1 METNPEAEPEE
12 YDVPEPQPAAP
23 PPEEPQPAPP
33 GVFVQVTRD
42 DNGEPSVAGI
52 SPVGDVKIS
61 ETQFVLERAV
71 VLYRAQVGLKV

>member
-1 METNPEAEPEE
+1 METELETTTEASTET
-12 YDVPEPQPAAP
+12 DPQPS
-23 PPEEPQPAPP
+23 APP

-71 VLYRAQVGLKV
+71 ALYRAQVGL

>member
-1 METNPEAEPEE
+1 MPEE
-12 YDVPEPQPAAP
+12 IIEPEPQPPAAP
-23 PPEEPQPAPP
+23 PPEEPTEPDPQPPTPP
-33 GVFVQVTRD
+33 GVFVQVARD

-71 VLYRAQVGLKV
+71 VLYRAQVGLKG

>member
-1 METNPEAEPEE
+1 MPEE
-12 YDVPEPQPAAP
+12 IIEPEPQPP
-23 PPEEPQPAPP
+23 TPP
-33 GVFVQVTRD
+33 GVFVQVARD

-71 VLYRAQVGLKV
+71 VLYRAQVGLKA

>member
-1 METNPEAEPEE
+1 MEPNLEAVPEAPAEA
-12 YDVPEPQPAAP
+12 DPQPA
-23 PPEEPQPAPP
+23 APP

-42 DNGEPSVAGI
+42 ENGEPSVAGI

-71 VLYRAQVGLKV
+71 ALYRAQVGLKG